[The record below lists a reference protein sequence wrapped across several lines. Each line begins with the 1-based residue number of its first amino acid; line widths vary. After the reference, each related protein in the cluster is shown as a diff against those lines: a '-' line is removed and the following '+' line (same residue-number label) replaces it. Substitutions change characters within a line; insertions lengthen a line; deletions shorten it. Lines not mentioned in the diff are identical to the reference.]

1 MQYSHWQNPANGEFR
16 RWRLRNGNSQP
27 SGITVIVP
35 SRLHLGFLD
44 LNGELGRRFGGIGL
58 AISDLKTVLTIR
70 QANDPEVSGP
80 ESERVRRHLR
90 TMEQMLR
97 LDSAHAVNVSQ
108 AAPPHV
114 GLGSGTQ
121 LALAV
126 ATGVRRLHDLPLA
139 IDSDALALGRG
150 ARSGIGIGLFRRGG
164 FVVDGGHGGK
174 SLVAPIV
181 SHLPFPDDWR
191 ILLILDPRY
200 NGMHGPD
207 EAAAFA
213 ALAPMPAG
221 DADRLCRLVLIKA
234 LPALV
239 DRDIVNFGAAIKHL
253 QARLGGYFALA
264 QGGRNFTSPAVAAVL
279 AALDAAGAHGVGQ
292 SSWGPTGFA
301 FAPSADEAERL
312 TALARRHKSGEGLDI
327 RVCSGLNHGAEIV
340 AHSCP

>member
-16 RWRLRNGNSQP
+16 RSRLRNGNSQP
-27 SGITVIVP
+27 IGITVTVP

-44 LNGELGRRFGGIGL
+44 LNGGLGRRFGGIGL

-70 QANDPEVSGP
+70 QANDPEVSGL
-80 ESERVRRHLR
+80 ESQRVRRHLR

-108 AAPPHV
+108 AVPPHV

-164 FVVDGGHGGK
+164 LVVDGGHGDK

-213 ALAPMPAG
+213 TLAPMPES

-279 AALDAAGAHGVGQ
+279 AALDAAGAHGIGQ

-301 FAPSADEAERL
+301 FAHSADEAERL
-312 TALARRHKSGEGLDI
+312 AALARGHKSGEGLDI
-327 RVCSGLNHGAEIV
+327 RICSGLNHGAEIV
-340 AHSCP
+340 AHACP

>member
-1 MQYSHWQNPANGEFR
+1 
-16 RWRLRNGNSQP
+16 LRNGNSQP
-27 SGITVIVP
+27 AAITVTVP

-44 LNGELGRRFGGIGL
+44 LNGGLGRRFGGIGL

-70 QANDPEVSGP
+70 QADDPEVSGP
-80 ESERVRRHLR
+80 ESERVCRHLR
-90 TMEQMLR
+90 TMEQMLQ
-97 LDSAHAVNVSQ
+97 LNSAHAVNVSQ
-108 AAPPHV
+108 AVPPHV

-126 ATGVRRLHDLPLA
+126 AAGVRRLHDLPLS

-164 FVVDGGHGGK
+164 FVVDGGHGDK

-200 NGMHGPD
+200 DGMHGPD

-213 ALAPMPAG
+213 ALAPMPPS
-221 DADRLCRLVLIKA
+221 DADRLCRLVLIKV

-239 DRDIVNFGAAIKHL
+239 DRDIVSFGAAIKDL
-253 QARLGGYFALA
+253 QSRLGGYFALA

-279 AALDAAGAHGVGQ
+279 AALDAAGAHGIGQ

-301 FAPSADEAERL
+301 FAPSTDEAERL
-312 TALARRHKSGEGLDI
+312 AAHARRHKSSEELDI

-340 AHSCP
+340 AHSCS